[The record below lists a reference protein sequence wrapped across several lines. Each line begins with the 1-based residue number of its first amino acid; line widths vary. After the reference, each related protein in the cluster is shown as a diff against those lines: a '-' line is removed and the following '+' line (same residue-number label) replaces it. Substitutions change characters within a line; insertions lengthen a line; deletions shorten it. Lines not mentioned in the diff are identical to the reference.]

1 VKAAYPSSCD
11 PPFMTGSMSYRP
23 SSSLYPDSEHEDP
36 PTSTGPPTQWS
47 NDIVKMPLGD
57 RRLLADFVFGR
68 FTSDLLSMNLAA
80 LMTSLQAQA
89 VSSLDA
95 LNGPPDLVSAS
106 ESSDSDVDLRNSSRV
121 CPPRFPKAAEA
132 ASTSAGCEVSSF
144 RASAKTRATLT
155 GPAPE
160 PLNVVMPEVDTGAA
174 DAVCPVPGACLAMEP
189 CLPCAAAPDPPSL
202 DAPPEVSAG
211 APLAASAVPP
221 ADPSWTKSA
230 KAMKKAKSRQ
240 RRLDTRSTLGARGSI
255 ITSGS
260 SRAPTLAH
268 TILRSGKTLA
278 AASAMDG

>member
-1 VKAAYPSSCD
+1 
-11 PPFMTGSMSYRP
+11 MLYRP
-23 SSSLYPDSEHEDP
+23 ASENYPASVHEDVP
-36 PTSTGPPTQWS
+36 VSKGPPTQWS

-95 LNGPPDLVSAS
+95 LDGLTDLVSAS
-106 ESSDSDVDLRNSSRV
+106 ESSDSDVDSRNSSRV
-121 CPPRFPKAAEA
+121 CPPRFPEA
-132 ASTSAGCEVSSF
+132 AGAAPTSAGCDVAPF
-144 RASAKTRATLT
+144 RAGAKTRATLT

-160 PLNVVMPEVDTGAA
+160 PLNVAMPEVDTGAA
-174 DAVCPVPGACLAMEP
+174 DAVCPVSGACLAMEP

-211 APLAASAVPP
+211 APLDASAVSPV
-221 ADPSWTKSA
+221 DPSWTTPA
-230 KAMKKAKSRQ
+230 KAVKQEKSR
-240 RRLDTRSTLGARGSI
+240 RRLDTRPALGARGGVF
-255 ITSGS
+255 TSGS
-260 SRAPTLAH
+260 SSARTLAR
-268 TILRSGKTLA
+268 TILRSGKTLS